1 MPESLSEE
9 LKKLLDGHDSSKVV
23 EFIVKHILVKEQ
35 VIEVTWDEAP
45 YIPEKYELRVNQIRS
60 HLTNLHQMMTG
71 NIKSIEGQLTSV
83 LSIY

>member
-35 VIEVTWDEAP
+35 VIEVTWDEAA
-45 YIPEKYELRVNQIRS
+45 
-60 HLTNLHQMMTG
+60 
-71 NIKSIEGQLTSV
+71 
-83 LSIY
+83 